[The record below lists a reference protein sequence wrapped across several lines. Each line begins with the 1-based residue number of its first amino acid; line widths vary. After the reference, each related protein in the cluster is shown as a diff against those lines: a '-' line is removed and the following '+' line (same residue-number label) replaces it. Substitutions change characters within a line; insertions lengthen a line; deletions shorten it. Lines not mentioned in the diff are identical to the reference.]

1 MLVPLSSWPITS
13 IHANTS
19 QWPLGPLVPWTH
31 KSWAHLLHC
40 KEVHCNCKVD
50 LHYQR
55 RLNHQWPPENLWP
68 LERFL
73 QDEECL
79 SLPQLPFAGN
89 ASSFYHDN
97 DFNFRMTSIS
107 RPAPT
112 IPEPSTKVTTAGAQN
127 VFMGY
132 FSRVHQWEGTWS
144 LQAFAAKETP
154 TSLEEVAVS
163 HKLLQILTWTGF
175 SYLSPQ
181 LWCQSPPQSC
191 PAARALRK
199 DQTSR
204 NQEPTSLLLASRVQT
219 KGQHLNRVI
228 RNRVPQEHRSQH
240 RASNHYP
247 TEEASVKSRTLARL
261 LRFRVPHREV
271 HMDKEAQEVLPRK
284 SLSFLCNSA
293 EINV

>member
-1 MLVPLSSWPITS
+1 MTNNLNTCQYISVTSWPPGALDTQELD
-13 IHANTS
+13 ALT
-19 QWPLGPLVPWTH
+19 PLQGSTLQLQGRSSYCH
-31 KSWAHLLHC
+31 
-40 KEVHCNCKVD
+40 

-55 RLNHQWPPENLWP
+55 RLNHQWPPENLWL

-97 DFNFRMTSIS
+97 NFNFRMTSIS
-107 RPAPT
+107 RPGPDQ
-112 IPEPSTKVTTAGAQN
+112 STKVTAVGAQN

-144 LQAFAAKETP
+144 LQASAAKETQ

-163 HKLLQILTWTGF
+163 HKLLQILTWAGF
-175 SYLSPQ
+175 SFLSPQ

-199 DQTSR
+199 DQTTR
-204 NQEPTSLLLASRVQT
+204 NQGPTSLLLASRVQT
-219 KGQHLNRVI
+219 KGQHLTLNRVI

-247 TEEASVKSRTLARL
+247 TEEASVKSRTLVRL
-261 LRFRVPHREV
+261 LRFWVPHREV
-271 HMDKEAQEVLPRK
+271 HMDKEAQEVKVLPRK